1 MKRNVLVVEDNDL
14 NQEIALYMLKEKGFD
29 VDTADNG
36 KEAVGKFLS
45 SKPFYY
51 NLILMDIMMPVMNGL
66 EATRAI
72 RSSGRSDY
80 SVPIIAMTANA
91 YEEDKKECIEAGM
104 NEHIAKPLEESEIMA
119 AIKRNI

>member
-1 MKRNVLVVEDNDL
+1 MRKKQILVVEDNEL
-14 NQEIALYMLKEKGFD
+14 NREILCGILSEEYRVLEAENGLAALDMLRKN
-29 VDTADNG
+29 ADDI
-36 KEAVGKFLS
+36 S
-45 SKPFYY
+45 
-51 NLILMDIMMPVMNGL
+51 LILLDIMMPVMNGL

>member
-1 MKRNVLVVEDNDL
+1 
-14 NQEIALYMLKEKGFD
+14 
-29 VDTADNG
+29 
-36 KEAVGKFLS
+36 
-45 SKPFYY
+45 
-51 NLILMDIMMPVMNGL
+51 MDIMMPVMNGL

-104 NEHIAKPLEESEIMA
+104 NEHIAKPLEEKEIMA
-119 AIKRNI
+119 AISRNI